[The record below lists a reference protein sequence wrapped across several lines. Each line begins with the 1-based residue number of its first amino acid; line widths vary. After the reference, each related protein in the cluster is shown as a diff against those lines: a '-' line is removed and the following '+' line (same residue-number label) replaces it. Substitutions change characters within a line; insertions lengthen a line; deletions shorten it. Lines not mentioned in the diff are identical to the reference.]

1 MSYKEVLRNLSA
13 GEQRNADRFRE
24 IESVRLAEDRERGRE
39 RLAALSTFSDTLDG
53 FVKSKA
59 EDFKEKEILRGK
71 LAFIEQD
78 IESKEATGK
87 VDIPQEDIYD
97 YESNLATITKNKEDL
112 DSVAVEVLEDGG
124 SFQQADEISNLS
136 GWALY
141 SFVQQKSKIAA
152 DNYEDWLKGEMINNE
167 DIKLEVNGK
176 EFTPKTAETL
186 DQKNIAMK
194 ALRRQYL
201 LEQNL
206 TDVNRALLDDKNVGF
221 YDKVQSAHKN
231 IMKDYEKNDAIDK
244 SFKVRE
250 DAVNS
255 FAINKNFKILL
266 DSVKRTVDENNK
278 PYSRAEALDEVFTI
292 LTDMAKTGQLTEDD
306 LKAIQEQEI
315 MIDGKP
321 YKVSRWKTRW
331 LKLGDEVTEYQ
342 NEVIENEI
350 KQQELKGDKF
360 TQDVLKEEAELKKDG
375 KRFTEEQ
382 IKEKLNQWDPQW
394 GTVPTKL
401 KDILDRTEEDR
412 DDEGIIEDLE
422 FRQRR
427 NLPINQED
435 VDKIKDT
442 ELWNTWSKKVTQSN
456 ATSLK
461 KEEVTNF
468 TNRLNTRLKNKFKLK
483 NDGDTKPNG
492 YWDYHDN
499 ALADFHR
506 IYKDNVDKF
515 GKEKAFDIAKK
526 QVLDNLDEEVKI
538 DGVTYD
544 YYEQA
549 IDPDPEM
556 TLNKDLEIATYA
568 IKTNGSKAI
577 TKSVLPGT
585 EDYLKRF
592 IDSDGKDLPEIYQLI
607 ANQHNR
613 TKYPPVSATDIARQQ
628 ASLVGKDEIPKS
640 EIEKQLDEL
649 PEYIRSKLLVHPDQ
663 ERVNRAKIDLLA
675 EDGDISYN
683 DVQFLIDEV
692 AEYYATP
699 EGKAILDRDFP
710 LGKETVI
717 EKDKPN
723 LSDTKA
729 RRSKKKKR

>member
-1 MSYKEVLRNLSA
+1 
-13 GEQRNADRFRE
+13 
-24 IESVRLAEDRERGRE
+24 
-39 RLAALSTFSDTLDG
+39 
-53 FVKSKA
+53 
-59 EDFKEKEILRGK
+59 
-71 LAFIEQD
+71 
-78 IESKEATGK
+78 
-87 VDIPQEDIYD
+87 
-97 YESNLATITKNKEDL
+97 
-112 DSVAVEVLEDGG
+112 
-124 SFQQADEISNLS
+124 
-136 GWALY
+136 
-141 SFVQQKSKIAA
+141 
-152 DNYEDWLKGEMINNE
+152 
-167 DIKLEVNGK
+167 
-176 EFTPKTAETL
+176 
-186 DQKNIAMK
+186 MK
-194 ALRRQYL
+194 ALRRQYIK
-201 LEQNL
+201 EQNL

-221 YDKVQSAHKN
+221 YDKVQSAHKT

-250 DAVNS
+250 DAVND
-255 FAINKNFKILL
+255 FAINKNFKRLL

-442 ELWNTWSKKVTQSN
+442 DKWNTWSTKVTQSN

-461 KEEVTNF
+461 KEEVTSF

-492 YWDYHDN
+492 YWEYHDN

-506 IYKDNVDKF
+506 IYKENAPKF
-515 GKEKAFDIAKK
+515 GKEKAFDMAKK
-526 QVLDNLDEEVKI
+526 EVLKNINETIKV

-556 TLNKDLEIATYA
+556 TLGKDLQIATYA
-568 IKTNGSKAI
+568 IKLNGGKAI
-577 TKSVLPGT
+577 TDSVLPGT
-585 EDYLKRF
+585 EDYLKRY
-592 IDSDGKDLPEIYQLI
+592 IDSNGKDLPEIYQLI
-607 ANQHNR
+607 ADQHNI
-613 TKYPPVSATDIARQQ
+613 TKYPPKSALDIVRAQ
-628 ASLVGKDEIPKS
+628 AALIGDNEIPKS

-649 PEYIRSKLLVHPDQ
+649 PPYIRSKLLVHPDQ

-675 EDGDISYN
+675 VDGDISYN
-683 DVQFLIDEV
+683 DVQFLIQEV
-692 AEYYATP
+692 EDYYATP

-717 EKDKPN
+717 KKDIPN

-729 RRSKKKKR
+729 RRSKKIRGDQTPWLETPGGKKFVSDFLRTAEPLAFKATRKGFSTFLREIEKRKEEVANMDRPSNRRR